1 LERQAE
7 NDEEDVNFGAKDMI
21 PCADVEKPLRRQ
33 KNCATIKNM
42 KLKDRE
48 EL

>member
-1 LERQAE
+1 
-7 NDEEDVNFGAKDMI
+7 MI
-21 PCADVEKPLRRQ
+21 PCVNMEKPLRRQ
-33 KNCATIKNM
+33 TNCATIKNM

>member
-1 LERQAE
+1 
-7 NDEEDVNFGAKDMI
+7 MI
-21 PCADVEKPLRRQ
+21 PCVNMEKPLRRS
-33 KNCATIKNM
+33 KNCATIKNK